1 MTTESFP
8 VTEQSH
14 VSTVRR
20 AGSALGARAGF
31 DESDAGRVAL
41 VVSELATNL
50 VKHARGGEILLTQID
65 GGDRAGVELLA
76 LDKGPGFRDF
86 ERSAQ
91 DGHSTSGSLGHGL
104 GAVRRQSDYF
114 DLFSTPAGTVAL
126 ARLYGQADVS
136 TSTNGFAVAG
146 ISVAKPGEQRCGDDW
161 AVDVGPHRAALF
173 VVDGL
178 GHGPGAAEA
187 AAEAVA
193 VFKRASERAPAA
205 LLDDV
210 HLALRPTRGGA
221 VGMAVVDLDRSVT
234 TYAGIGNIAGSIV
247 TGDERRSFV
256 SQNGTAGHVARR
268 LQEFIY
274 PIAGQ
279 STIVMQSDGL
289 GTHWN
294 PANYPGLWQRDPA
307 IVAGVLYRDFTRRRD
322 DVTVLVGRIGVR

>member
-1 MTTESFP
+1 MTTASFP
-8 VTEQSH
+8 ATETSH
-14 VSTVRR
+14 VSTARR
-20 AGSALGARAGF
+20 AGSALAARAGF
-31 DESDAGRVAL
+31 DESGAGRVAL

-50 VKHARGGEILLTQID
+50 VKHAHGGEILLTPID
-65 GGDRAGVELLA
+65 HGDPGGVEVLA

-86 ERSAQ
+86 EISAQ
-91 DGHSTSGSLGHGL
+91 DGHSTTGSLGHGL
-104 GAVRRQSDYF
+104 GAVRRQSDHF
-114 DLFSTPAGTVAL
+114 EVFSTPSGTVAL
-126 ARLYGQADVS
+126 ARLWRQRAAS
-136 TSTNGFAVAG
+136 ATANGFLVAG
-146 ISVAKPGEQRCGDDW
+146 VSVPAPGETRCGDDW

-178 GHGPGAAEA
+178 GHGPAAAEA

-193 VFKRASERAPAA
+193 VFRRASARAPAA

-221 VGMAVVDLDRSVT
+221 VGMAVIDLDRGLAI
-234 TYAGIGNIAGSIV
+234 YAGIGNVAGSIV
-247 TGDERRSFV
+247 TGDNRRSFV

-268 LQEFIY
+268 LQEFTY
-274 PIAGQ
+274 PINAH

-294 PANYPGLWQRDPA
+294 PTDYPGLWQRDPA

-322 DVTVLVGRIGVR
+322 DVTVLVARLDVR

>member
-1 MTTESFP
+1 MTTASFP
-8 VTEQSH
+8 VTDTSH

-20 AGSALGARAGF
+20 AGSALATRVGF

-50 VKHARGGEILLTQID
+50 VKHASGGEILLTLID
-65 GGDRAGVELLA
+65 HGDRAGVEVLA

-86 ERSAQ
+86 EHAAQ

-104 GAVRRQSDYF
+104 GAVRRQSDHVE
-114 DLFSTPAGTVAL
+114 LFSTPAGTVSL
-126 ARLYGQADVS
+126 ARIWRRPSAAAS
-136 TSTNGFAVAG
+136 PNGFVVAG
-146 ISVAKPGEQRCGDDW
+146 VSVPKPGEDRCGDDW
-161 AVDVGPHRAALF
+161 AADVGPHRAALF

-178 GHGPGAAEA
+178 GHGPAAAEA

-193 VFKRASERAPAA
+193 VFKRASARAPAA

-221 VGMAVVDLDRSVT
+221 VGMAVVDLDRSLT
-234 TYAGIGNIAGSIV
+234 IYAGIGNIAGSIV

-268 LQEFIY
+268 LQEFTY

-294 PANYPGLWQRDPA
+294 PAAYPGLWQRDPA
-307 IVAGVLYRDFTRRRD
+307 VVAGVLYRDFTRRRD

>member
-1 MTTESFP
+1 MTTATFP
-8 VTEQSH
+8 VTESTH

-20 AGSALGARAGF
+20 AGSALAARVGF
-31 DESDAGRVAL
+31 DEGDAGRVAL

-50 VKHARGGEILLTQID
+50 VKHARGGEILLALID
-65 GGDRAGVELLA
+65 DRDRAGVDVLA

-86 ERSAQ
+86 DHSAQ
-91 DGHSTSGSLGHGL
+91 DGNSTCGSLGHGL

-126 ARLYGQADVS
+126 ARLHRRPNVP

-146 ISVAKPGEQRCGDDW
+146 LSVPKPGEQRCGDDW
-161 AVDVGPHRAALF
+161 AADIGPHRAALF

-178 GHGPGAAEA
+178 GHGPAAADA

-193 VFKRASERAPAA
+193 VFRRAPGRAPAA

-221 VGMAVVDLDRSVT
+221 VGMAVVDLDRSLT
-234 TYAGIGNIAGSIV
+234 IYAGIGNIAGSVV
-247 TGDERRSFV
+247 TDDQRSSFV

-268 LQEFIY
+268 LQEFTY
-274 PIAGQ
+274 PIASQ

-289 GTHWN
+289 GTHWS
-294 PANYPGLWQRDPA
+294 PADYPGLWQRDPA

>member
-1 MTTESFP
+1 MTTASFP
-8 VTEQSH
+8 VTETSH

-20 AGSALGARAGF
+20 AGAALAARAGF
-31 DESDAGRVAL
+31 DESGVGRVAL
-41 VVSELATNL
+41 VVSEIATNL
-50 VKHARGGEILLTQID
+50 VKHARGGEILLTLID
-65 GGDRAGVELLA
+65 DDGAGVEVLA

-86 ERSAQ
+86 EQSAQ
-91 DGHSTSGSLGHGL
+91 DGHSTSGTLGHGL
-104 GAVRRQSDYF
+104 GAVRRQADCF

-126 ARLYGQADVS
+126 ARLYRQPDVS
-136 TSTNGFAVAG
+136 PSTNGIAVAG
-146 ISVAKPGEQRCGDDW
+146 VSVPKPGELRCGDDW
-161 AVDVGPHRAALF
+161 AADVGPHRTALF

-178 GHGPGAAEA
+178 GHGPEAAQV

-193 VFKRASERAPAA
+193 VFKRASARAPAA

-221 VGMAVVDLDRSVT
+221 VGMAVVDLDRNIT
-234 TYAGIGNIAGSIV
+234 TYAGIGNIGGSLV
-247 TGDERRSFV
+247 TGNERRSFV

-268 LQEFIY
+268 LQEFSY

-289 GTHWN
+289 GTQWN
-294 PANYPGLWQRDPA
+294 PADYPGLWRRDPA